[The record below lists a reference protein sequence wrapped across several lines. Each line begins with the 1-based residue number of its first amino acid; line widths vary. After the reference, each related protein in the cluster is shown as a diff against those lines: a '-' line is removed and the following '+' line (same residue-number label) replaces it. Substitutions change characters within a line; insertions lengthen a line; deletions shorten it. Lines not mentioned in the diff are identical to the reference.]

1 MKQRAKRLMAL
12 FMAGVFALST
22 CMTSGSYTVMAT
34 EAGTAGV
41 TTPSEGTP
49 TTPSQGS
56 TTTPDNTTPSG
67 TPEEGGTTDPEPEAP
82 TQHIYNV
89 KLPEKIKDV
98 DWGNLQVTYGEEKVA
113 VTAENTIALNNVIT
127 DSSAVGIE
135 SDNYSFADITVNE
148 GTINVATA
156 TPKLSNPEVKGKR
169 TTLSIDEKGE
179 YSISNIPDVWKDKVT
194 WSVQPGAENITT
206 DGVSLEEQE
215 DHTKIKV
222 IVSKE
227 GYEGANE
234 KPEILVAHIGEVQIG
249 TFNFN
254 VTKKNPELSLKANPE
269 PPAGWKTEIKLLVS
283 GEKDFNEK
291 VIVSDENGQTQEV
304 AVENGKAEEIN
315 WNLSYWTKD
324 YKFVVTYAGD
334 KVYKSESISLAYN
347 VDKETQQFELTQSAE
362 QEDITYGGSEK
373 QIASIAGTKSN
384 DIHPLNYS
392 YDW

>member
-22 CMTSGSYTVMAT
+22 CMTSGPYTVMAT

-179 YSISNIPDVWKDKVT
+179 YSISNIFITIHYFFNIKYNKVT
-194 WSVQPGAENITT
+194 
-206 DGVSLEEQE
+206 
-215 DHTKIKV
+215 
-222 IVSKE
+222 
-227 GYEGANE
+227 
-234 KPEILVAHIGEVQIG
+234 
-249 TFNFN
+249 
-254 VTKKNPELSLKANPE
+254 
-269 PPAGWKTEIKLLVS
+269 
-283 GEKDFNEK
+283 
-291 VIVSDENGQTQEV
+291 
-304 AVENGKAEEIN
+304 IN
-315 WNLSYWTKD
+315 T
-324 YKFVVTYAGD
+324 
-334 KVYKSESISLAYN
+334 
-347 VDKETQQFELTQSAE
+347 
-362 QEDITYGGSEK
+362 
-373 QIASIAGTKSN
+373 
-384 DIHPLNYS
+384 
-392 YDW
+392 